1 MNHLKLLTAAGIVSL
16 TMSAA
21 LPVGAVGIEADG
33 QNTAAA
39 AAEERSVR
47 TESDEI
53 RAEMKALRVMAA
65 EEKQAKQEEATP
77 GEIVWTMLMP
87 VAVEP
92 VYYEEAISDDAYDAD
107 SEYSEEAGYDEDYD
121 EDYDYEDESESY
133 GNYDEDYDEDYD
145 YEDESESYGNYDE
158 DFDEDYDY
166 EDESESYGN
175 YDEDYDED
183 YDYEDESSSS
193 RMTASQS
200 DLDLLAS
207 IIYCEAG
214 GESYEGQV
222 AVGAVVLN
230 RMESDLYPSDMTEV
244 IYQSGQFEPVWT
256 GWLEQ
261 VRANGAPD
269 YCYEAAQAALDG
281 ENPVGD
287 RLFFHAGTGG
297 TLTIGNQT
305 FY

>member
-1 MNHLKLLTAAGIVSL
+1 MNHLKLLTAAGIVTL

-53 RAEMKALRVMAA
+53 RAEMKALRAMAA
-65 EEKQAKQEEATP
+65 EEKKLNQESAP
-77 GEIVWTMLMP
+77 SGETVWTMLMP
-87 VAVEP
+87 VEVEP
-92 VYYEEAISDDAYDAD
+92 VYYEDGSSDDTYEEDPD
-107 SEYSEEAGYDEDYD
+107 YSEDAVYDGDYEEDYDYEDGSESYGDYDGDYDYEDEPESYGNYD
-121 EDYDYEDESESY
+121 EDYDYEDESDSY
-133 GNYDEDYDEDYD
+133 GNYDEDYDY
-145 YEDESESYGNYDE
+145 
-158 DFDEDYDY
+158 
-166 EDESESYGN
+166 
-175 YDEDYDED
+175 
-183 YDYEDESSSS
+183 ESSSS

-230 RMESDLYPSDMTEV
+230 RMESDLYPSDMTDV

>member
-145 YEDESESYGNYDE
+145 YEDES
-158 DFDEDYDY
+158 
-166 EDESESYGN
+166 
-175 YDEDYDED
+175 
-183 YDYEDESSSS
+183 SSS